1 MPDPDPKG
9 PTPEFRPANADLLT
23 LTPAP
28 SAGAPPWA
36 QRAPTQQR
44 APNARPRSAAAATAA
59 ATATAALVTAAEPAA
74 AVPAAAVPAAAVP
87 AAAEP
92 SAEPSAEP
100 AAAALSAAAGGG
112 GGVGMAAAAA
122 AAALSLELGQHV
134 NASDLVVHSS
144 NGMTGWSANERS
156 DGGMGALT
164 NPNPYPNPNPNP
176 NHACARDEDACLH
189 IGARAVRLART
200 ACIYTQQAPEPG

>member
-1 MPDPDPKG
+1 M
-9 PTPEFRPANADLLT
+9 
-23 LTPAP
+23 
-28 SAGAPPWA
+28 
-36 QRAPTQQR
+36 
-44 APNARPRSAAAATAA
+44 
-59 ATATAALVTAAEPAA
+59 PAA
-74 AVPAAAVPAAAVP
+74 AVPAAAMPATAESAA
-87 AAAEP
+87 
-92 SAEPSAEP
+92 AEPSAEP

-122 AAALSLELGQHV
+122 AAALSLELGQQV

-164 NPNPYPNPNPNP
+164 IHERCML
-176 NHACARDEDACLH
+176 HACARDEDACLH

-200 ACIYTQQAPEPG
+200 ATACIYTQQAPVLGSCMASHTHSLGYTVQVHGTCRRSHLEQVRRGTERPHRAAYQRRLPARDAAAPHVESGLLVTSQLATLASWG

>member
-164 NPNPYPNPNPNP
+164 IHERCMH
-176 NHACARDEDACLH
+176 HACARDEDACLH